1 MSAFF
6 YFCRMATIKFLLQSN
21 KNPANI
27 YIRLI
32 DGRKVDVKT
41 KTNFVINPD
50 DWSEVK
56 QRPKN
61 LKNEALKNL
70 DADLQNLRSNL
81 LNHYNKNSEEII
93 NLNWLKNILNP
104 KASEIIPTELVSY
117 FDYYLK
123 EREGE
128 LRHRNV
134 MKIKV
139 VQNKLI
145 RMQQDK
151 KKVYMMKD
159 IDLAF
164 KKEFEA
170 WNLKNDYSP
179 NTIVSNL
186 KEIKALCNH
195 ARKKG
200 LKINSEFE
208 EIKTAHKK
216 AISIYLN
223 FDELEK
229 IENVELKIQEQDI
242 ARDWL
247 IISCYTAQRVS
258 DFMRFTCDMISTQKD
273 VKLIEFKQ
281 QKTGKIMALPLHKK
295 VLKVLEKYSGEFPPK
310 MLEQKYNELIK
321 SVCKKAGIDEMV
333 YGGKMIEKRKVMGE
347 YPKWQLVTS
356 HIGRRSFATNFYG
369 KIPTSLL
376 ISATG
381 HSTEQ
386 MFLIYIGKSNAD
398 KAIELNQWF

>member
-1 MSAFF
+1 
-6 YFCRMATIKFLLQSN
+6 MATIKFLLQSN

-27 YIRLI
+27 YVRLI

-41 KTNFVINPD
+41 KTNYVINPD
-50 DWSEVK
+50 DWSESK
-56 QRPKN
+56 QKPKN
-61 LKNEALKNL
+61 LRNEALKNL
-70 DADLQNLRSNL
+70 DADLQNLRNNL
-81 LNHYNKNSEEII
+81 LNHYNKNTDETI
-93 NLNWLKNILNP
+93 NLNWLKNFINP
-104 KASEIIPTELVSY
+104 KTVEEIPTDLVSY

-123 EREGE
+123 DREGE
-128 LRHRNV
+128 LNHRYV

-139 VQNKLI
+139 VQNKI
-145 RMQQDK
+145 IKIQQDK
-151 KKVYMMKD
+151 KKIYLMKD

-164 KKEFEA
+164 KKEFET
-170 WNLKNDYSP
+170 WNLKNDYSV
-179 NTIVSNL
+179 NTILSNL
-186 KEIKALCNH
+186 KEIKALCTH
-195 ARKKG
+195 ARRKG
-200 LKINSEFE
+200 LIISNEIDS
-208 EIKTAHKK
+208 IKTAHQK
-216 AISIYLN
+216 AVSIYLN

-229 IENVELKIQEQDI
+229 IEKTVLKIKEQDI

-247 IISCYTAQRVS
+247 IISCFTAQRVS
-258 DFMRFTCDMISTQKD
+258 DFMRFTSDMITTQKD

-281 QKTGKIMALPLHKK
+281 QKTKKIMTLPLHKK
-295 VLKVLEKYSGEFPPK
+295 VLKVLEKYSGAFPPK
-310 MLEQKYNELIK
+310 LLEQKYNELIK
-321 SVCKKAGIDEMV
+321 TVCKKAGIEEIV
-333 YGGKMIEKRKVMGE
+333 YGGKMIDKRKVMGE